1 MICRICRGVQR
12 HELPCRNCS
21 VVCEKGNTETDRYLM
36 CMPDILHIRRTKR
49 AARPGRRINNGSCCP
64 DTGCHIGPASGGST
78 RKVDFYANACFGCDL
93 AGSAL
98 RLQLSE
104 VAAAAPRG
112 ILAGLT
118 GFIFSM
124 IAMCAFFWLTTEIMQ
139 DQMTFPIK
147 SFFFFLID
155 LEFPTDLRLV
165 VLGAVAVLFLVA
177 LRIPAVLL
185 STRGMDLRRKEF
197 RFPVAALASG
207 LAAGPLATLPLH
219 RGIPGMEN
227 LAPGIYAVIVFS
239 VFFLQPGPGAWAIC
253 VTGRS

>member
-1 MICRICRGVQR
+1 
-12 HELPCRNCS
+12 
-21 VVCEKGNTETDRYLM
+21 
-36 CMPDILHIRRTKR
+36 
-49 AARPGRRINNGSCCP
+49 
-64 DTGCHIGPASGGST
+64 
-78 RKVDFYANACFGCDL
+78 
-93 AGSAL
+93 
-98 RLQLSE
+98 
-104 VAAAAPRG
+104 
-112 ILAGLT
+112 
-118 GFIFSM
+118 M

-239 VFFLQPGPGAWAIC
+239 VIIFATGSRIVGRMRDWQEMIASVKGSLAFAICGTGIRPAWMGPGTQLPSLDFDKHCPVSYQSSREPAPQESDSEFAREPEC
-253 VTGRS
+253 Y